1 MYFIDPKN
9 EFSAFKEFYQ
19 ANRIAEDTEPIL
31 AILRLVCEE
40 LKKDKG

>member
-9 EFSAFKEFYQ
+9 EFSAFKEFYP

-31 AILRLVCEE
+31 AILRHVCEE